1 MINGQRTVFNL
12 AHEHGLMTLDSRSAE
27 LARVKAAYQIVFG
40 HPIPHTVYHTHEPGQ
55 LAKRLDRAIRDM
67 KPLDEFK
74 PPRLA
79 YPNQH
84 AGPAPLPLS
93 IRALIRWRHM
103 QRH

>member
-1 MINGQRTVFNL
+1 MRLNFQ
-12 AHEHGLMTLDSRSAE
+12 SAE

-40 HPIPHTVYHTHEPGQ
+40 HPIPHTVYYTHEPGE

-74 PPRLA
+74 PPKSP
-79 YPNQH
+79 YPRKYV
-84 AGPAPLPLS
+84 AAAPLPLS